1 MRLIHKEDGIPMNK
15 TIKKIG
21 LLASILILLLF
32 ILFVINQTAQV
43 VQLAEKVTPSFGRL
57 VLWVLLF
64 VYAVLILVP
73 VFLFLRLPKSLMPPK
88 SENAPEFDVY
98 LAALKKRLASNHH
111 LKGLEFSSRQ
121 QVDEALV
128 ILAKKSNE
136 IIQQT
141 ASTVFI
147 STAISQSGRLDAFLV
162 LSAQS
167 RMVWRMA
174 RLYYQRPTL
183 RDLIQLYANVAGTAF
198 LASEFEDIDIS
209 EQVEPVLS
217 STLGAL
223 AVSIPGVQLAASI
236 LVNSVLTGAA
246 NAFLTLR
253 VGIIARR
260 YCGSLVIGEK
270 RLIRRA
276 ASAEAAT
283 LLGSIV
289 KQGTAKL
296 SKAVLKASKDKVGG
310 IFSGMKEYAKEAGNS
325 LLAKVGL
332 QKTKEVLDAEIEA
345 SMSPGKDQPFSR
357 TGNTE
362 SK

>member
-1 MRLIHKEDGIPMNK
+1 MNK
-15 TIKKIG
+15 TFKKIF
-21 LLASILILLLF
+21 LFASVLILLLF
-32 ILFVINQTAQV
+32 ILFVVNQTGQI
-43 VQLAEKVTPSFGRL
+43 VQLADKVSPSFGNFVFWALLIVYAIL
-57 VLWVLLF
+57 VL
-64 VYAVLILVP
+64 IP
-73 VFLFLRLPKSLMPPK
+73 IFLFISLPKSLRPPK
-88 SENAPEFDVY
+88 SEDAPEFNKY
-98 LAALKKRLASNHH
+98 LVELKKRLASNPH
-111 LKGLEFSSRQ
+111 LKSSELSNRQ
-121 QVDEALV
+121 QVEEALS
-128 ILAKKSNE
+128 ILAKKSDE

-167 RMVWRMA
+167 RMVWRIA

-223 AVSIPGVQLAASI
+223 VVTIPGVQLAASI

-260 YCGSLVIGEK
+260 YCGSLVTSEK
-270 RLIRRA
+270 RTLRRA
-276 ASAEAAT
+276 ASAEAAK

-296 SKAVLKASKDKVGG
+296 SKGLWKASKGKVGNV
-310 IFSGMKEYAKEAGNS
+310 FSNMKEYAKETGSS
-325 LLAKVGL
+325 LFTKVGL
-332 QKTKEVLDAEIEA
+332 QKTKEALEKEYETNTSKARELSI
-345 SMSPGKDQPFSR
+345 SPSEDTKP
-357 TGNTE
+357 E
-362 SK
+362 

>member
-1 MRLIHKEDGIPMNK
+1 MNK
-15 TIKKIG
+15 AFKRIALYT
-21 LLASILILLLF
+21 SILILLLF

-43 VQLAEKVTPSFGRL
+43 VQLAERVTPSFGNF
-57 VLWVLLF
+57 VFWALLF

-73 VFLFLRLPKSLMPPK
+73 VFLFLRLPKSLTPPK
-88 SENAPEFDVY
+88 SEDALEFDAY
-98 LAALKKRLASNHH
+98 LAALRKRLASNPH
-111 LKGLEFSSRQ
+111 LKELELSNRQ
-121 QVDEALV
+121 QIGEALA
-128 ILAKKSNE
+128 ILAKTSDD

-167 RMVWRMA
+167 RMVWRIA
-174 RLYYQRPTL
+174 RLYYQRPML

-198 LASEFEDIDIS
+198 LASEFEDVDIS
-209 EQVEPVLS
+209 EQVEPILS

-223 AVSIPGVQLAASI
+223 AVTIPGVQLAASI

-260 YCGSLVIGEK
+260 YCSSLVISEK
-270 RLIRRA
+270 RVLRRA
-276 ASAEAAT
+276 ASAEAAK

-296 SKAVLKASKDKVGG
+296 SKALWKASKGKVDSF
-310 IFSGMKEYAKEAGNS
+310 FSGMKDYAKEAGS
-325 LLAKVGL
+325 SILTKVGL
-332 QKTKEVLDAEIEA
+332 QKSKEALNAE
-345 SMSPGKDQPFSR
+345 
-357 TGNTE
+357 TE
-362 SK
+362 TIIVKKTNDRSNSGTEHLKPE

>member
-1 MRLIHKEDGIPMNK
+1 MNK
-15 TIKKIG
+15 TLKQIVLFAG
-21 LLASILILLLF
+21 VLIVFFF

-43 VQLAEKVTPSFGRL
+43 IQLADKVNPSFGHF
-57 VLWVLLF
+57 VFWALLL
-64 VYAVLILVP
+64 VYAILIFIP
-73 VFLFLRLPKSLMPPK
+73 AFLFLSLPKSLTPPK
-88 SENAPEFDVY
+88 SEDSPEFNAY
-98 LAALKKRLASNHH
+98 LAALKKRLVSNSN
-111 LKGLEFSSRQ
+111 LNGLELSSRQ
-121 QVDEALV
+121 HVEEALS
-128 ILAKKSNE
+128 ILGKRSDE
-136 IIQQT
+136 IIRQT

-167 RMVWRMA
+167 RMVWRIA

-223 AVSIPGVQLAASI
+223 AVTIPGVQLAASI
-236 LVNSVLTGAA
+236 LVNSVLTGTA

-260 YCGSLVIGEK
+260 YCGSLVLAEK
-270 RLIRRA
+270 RTLRRA
-276 ASAEAAT
+276 ASAEAAR

-289 KQGTAKL
+289 RQGTTKL
-296 SKAVLKASKDKVGG
+296 SKALWNVSKGKVGG
-310 IFSGMKEYAKEAGNS
+310 LFSGMKESAKEVGIS

-332 QKTKEVLDAEIEA
+332 QKTKEALEAEIDA
-345 SMSPGKDQPFSR
+345 I
-357 TGNTE
+357 N
-362 SK
+362 SKTIDRSGSGIEEGE

>member
-1 MRLIHKEDGIPMNK
+1 MTGGGGMNK
-15 TIKKIG
+15 ALKKIV
-21 LLASILILLLF
+21 LFTSFLILVLF

-43 VQLAEKVTPSFGRL
+43 VQLADKVSPSFGNF
-57 VLWVLLF
+57 VFWALLL
-64 VYAVLILVP
+64 VYAIFLFIP
-73 VFLFLRLPKSLMPPK
+73 MFLFLSLPKSLTPPK
-88 SENAPEFDVY
+88 SEHAPEFNSH
-98 LAALKKRLASNHH
+98 LAALKKRLASNSH
-111 LKGLEFSSRQ
+111 LKGLEVSSRQ
-121 QVDEALV
+121 HVEEALS
-128 ILAKKSNE
+128 ILGKKSDE

-147 STAISQSGRLDAFLV
+147 STAVSQSGRLDAFLV

-167 RMVWRMA
+167 RMVWRIA

-183 RDLIQLYANVAGTAF
+183 RDLIHLYANVAGTAF
-198 LASEFEDIDIS
+198 LASEFDDIDIS

-223 AVSIPGVQLAASI
+223 AVTIPGVQLAASI

-246 NAFLTLR
+246 NAFFTLR

-260 YCGSLVIGEK
+260 YCGSLVISEK
-270 RLIRRA
+270 RALRRA
-276 ASAEAAT
+276 ASAEAAK

-289 KQGTAKL
+289 RQGTTRL
-296 SKAVLKASKDKVGG
+296 SKALWKVSKGKVGG
-310 IFSGMKEYAKEAGNS
+310 LFSGMKEYAKEAGSS

-345 SMSPGKDQPFSR
+345 NTLKMTDRSGPG
-357 TGNTE
+357 TGE
-362 SK
+362 SE

>member
-1 MRLIHKEDGIPMNK
+1 MITL
-15 TIKKIG
+15 KKIV
-21 LLASILILLLF
+21 LLASVLI
-32 ILFVINQTAQV
+32 ILFFVLFLINQTAQV
-43 VQLAEKVTPSFGRL
+43 VQLSEKVSSSFGNL
-57 VLWVLLF
+57 VFWGLLII
-64 VYAVLILVP
+64 YAVLILVP
-73 VFLFLRLPKSLMPPK
+73 VFLFLSLPRSLTPPK
-88 SENAPEFDVY
+88 SEDAPEFSAY
-98 LAALKKRLASNHH
+98 LAALKKRLASNSH
-111 LKGLEFSSRQ
+111 LKGLELSSRQ
-121 QVDEALV
+121 HVEEALS
-128 ILAKKSNE
+128 ILGKKSDE

-147 STAISQSGRLDAFLV
+147 GTAISQSGRLDAFLV

-167 RMVWRMA
+167 RMIWRIA

-223 AVSIPGVQLAASI
+223 AVTIPGVQLAASI

-260 YCGSLVIGEK
+260 YCGSLVLTEQ
-270 RLIRRA
+270 RTLRRA
-276 ASAEAAT
+276 ASAEAAK

-289 KQGTAKL
+289 RQGTAKL
-296 SKAVLKASKDKVGG
+296 SKALWKASKGKVGG
-310 IFSGMKEYAKEAGNS
+310 FFSGLKEAAKEAGGS
-325 LLAKVGL
+325 LFAKVGF
-332 QKTKEVLDAEIEA
+332 QKTKEAFNAEIEVIP
-345 SMSPGKDQPFSR
+345 SKTIDRPDPGMEEP
-357 TGNTE
+357 E
-362 SK
+362 

>member
-1 MRLIHKEDGIPMNK
+1 MNK
-15 TIKKIG
+15 TLKKIG
-21 LLASILILLLF
+21 LFVSILILLLF

-43 VQLAEKVTPSFGRL
+43 VHLAEKVTPSLGNFVFWG
-57 VLWVLLF
+57 LLI
-64 VYAVLILVP
+64 VYAILILIP
-73 VFLFLRLPKSLMPPK
+73 VFLFLRLPKSLIPPK
-88 SENAPEFDVY
+88 IEDSPAFNAY
-98 LAALKKRLASNHH
+98 LTMLKKRLAANPL
-111 LKGLEFSSRQ
+111 LKGLELSDRK
-121 QVDEALV
+121 QVDEALA

-167 RMVWRMA
+167 RMVWRIA

-198 LASEFEDIDIS
+198 LASEFEDIDVS

-260 YCGSLVIGEK
+260 YCGSLVIAEK
-270 RLIRRA
+270 RLLRRA

-289 KQGTAKL
+289 KQGTARL
-296 SKAVLKASKDKVGG
+296 SRALLKASKDKVGD
-310 IFSGMKEYAKEAGNS
+310 IFSGMKEYAKEAGSS

-332 QKTKEVLDAEIEA
+332 QKTKEALDAEIEA
-345 SMSPGKDQPFSR
+345 IRPTAKNRSSSQ
-357 TGNTE
+357 TENTD
-362 SK
+362 

>member
-1 MRLIHKEDGIPMNK
+1 MNK
-15 TIKKIG
+15 TFKKIA
-21 LLASILILLLF
+21 LYASILILLLF

-43 VQLAEKVTPSFGRL
+43 VQLAEKVTPSFGNL
-57 VLWVLLF
+57 VFWALLL
-64 VYAVLILVP
+64 VYAILILVP

-88 SENAPEFDVY
+88 SEDAPEFDAY
-98 LAALKKRLASNHH
+98 LAALKKRLASNRH
-111 LKGLEFSSRQ
+111 LKGLEFSNRQ
-121 QVDEALV
+121 QVDEALS
-128 ILAKKSNE
+128 ILAKRSDE

-167 RMVWRMA
+167 RMVLRIA

-198 LASEFEDIDIS
+198 LASEFEDVDIS

-223 AVSIPGVQLAASI
+223 AVTIPGVQLAASI

-260 YCGSLVIGEK
+260 YCGSLVVSEK
-270 RLIRRA
+270 RTLRRA
-276 ASAEAAT
+276 ASAEAAK

-289 KQGTAKL
+289 KQGTTKL
-296 SKAVLKASKDKVGG
+296 SKALWKASKGKVGNL
-310 IFSGMKEYAKEAGNS
+310 FSSMKEYAKDTGSS
-325 LLAKVGL
+325 LLEKVGL
-332 QKTKEVLDAEIEA
+332 QKTKEAFDAGIEAITPPAKDRSDSNTGDAE
-345 SMSPGKDQPFSR
+345 PQ
-357 TGNTE
+357 
-362 SK
+362 

>member
-1 MRLIHKEDGIPMNK
+1 MNK
-15 TIKKIG
+15 SIKKIA
-21 LLASILILLLF
+21 LLISILILLLF
-32 ILFVINQTAQV
+32 ILFVVNQTGQV
-43 VQLAEKVTPSFGRL
+43 VQLADKVSPSFGNFVFWAL
-57 VLWVLLF
+57 LIVYAILLLIPILLF
-64 VYAVLILVP
+64 IG
-73 VFLFLRLPKSLMPPK
+73 LPKPLIPPK
-88 SENAPEFDVY
+88 SEDAPEFNKY
-98 LAALKKRLASNHH
+98 LVALKKRLASNPH
-111 LKGLEFSSRQ
+111 LKGSEISSRQ
-121 QVDEALV
+121 QVEEALAL
-128 ILAKKSNE
+128 LAKKSDE

-167 RMVWRMA
+167 RMVWKIG
-174 RLYYQRPTL
+174 RLYYQRPTF
-183 RDLIQLYANVAGTAF
+183 RELIQLYANVAGTAF

-223 AVSIPGVQLAASI
+223 AVTIPGIQLAASI

-260 YCGSLVIGEK
+260 YCGSLVTSEK
-270 RLIRRA
+270 RTLRRA
-276 ASAEAAT
+276 ASAEAAK

-296 SKAVLKASKDKVGG
+296 SKALWKASKGKVGNV
-310 IFSGMKEYAKEAGNS
+310 FSNMKEYAKETGSS
-325 LLAKVGL
+325 LLVKLGL
-332 QKTKEVLDAEIEA
+332 QKTKEALEKEFETNT
-345 SMSPGKDQPFSR
+345 SKSKDPSI
-357 TGNTE
+357 NPPEDTE
-362 SK
+362 PK

>member
-1 MRLIHKEDGIPMNK
+1 MMGGSVMNK
-15 TIKKIG
+15 TLKKVA
-21 LLASILILLLF
+21 LFTSFLILLLF

-43 VQLAEKVTPSFGRL
+43 VQLADKVSPSFGHFVFWALLL
-57 VLWVLLF
+57 VYAILLF
-64 VYAVLILVP
+64 IP
-73 VFLFLRLPKSLMPPK
+73 MFLFLSLPKSLTPPK
-88 SENAPEFDVY
+88 SEDAPEFGGY
-98 LAALKKRLASNHH
+98 LAALKKRLASNSN
-111 LKGLEFSSRQ
+111 LKGLELSSRQ
-121 QVDEALV
+121 HVEEALSV
-128 ILAKKSNE
+128 LGKKSDD
-136 IIQQT
+136 IIRQT

-167 RMVWRMA
+167 RMVWRIA

-223 AVSIPGVQLAASI
+223 AVTIPGVQLAASI
-236 LVNSVLTGAA
+236 LVNSVLTGTA

-260 YCGSLVIGEK
+260 YCGSLVIAEK
-270 RLIRRA
+270 RTLRRA
-276 ASAEAAT
+276 ASAEAAK

-289 KQGTAKL
+289 RQGTTKL
-296 SKAVLKASKDKVGG
+296 SKALWKVSRGKVGG
-310 IFSGMKEYAKEAGNS
+310 LFSGMKEYAKDAGSS

-332 QKTKEVLDAEIEA
+332 QKSKRVLEEEIEA
-345 SMSPGKDQPFSR
+345 VTSKTIDRSAPGMEEAEP
-357 TGNTE
+357 E
-362 SK
+362 

>member
-1 MRLIHKEDGIPMNK
+1 MNK
-15 TIKKIG
+15 TFKKIA
-21 LLASILILLLF
+21 LYASILILLLF

-43 VQLAEKVTPSFGRL
+43 VQLAEKVTPSFGNL
-57 VLWVLLF
+57 VFWVLLL

-88 SENAPEFDVY
+88 SLDAPEFDAY
-98 LAALKKRLASNHH
+98 LAALKKRLASNPH

-121 QVDEALV
+121 QVDEALS
-128 ILAKKSNE
+128 ILARRSDE

-167 RMVWRMA
+167 RMVLRIA

-198 LASEFEDIDIS
+198 LASEFEDVDIS

-223 AVSIPGVQLAASI
+223 AVTIPGVQLAASI

-260 YCGSLVIGEK
+260 YCGSLVVSEK
-270 RLIRRA
+270 RTLLRA
-276 ASAEAAT
+276 ASAEAAK

-289 KQGTAKL
+289 KHGTTKL
-296 SKAVLKASKDKVGG
+296 SKALWKASKGKVGNL
-310 IFSGMKEYAKEAGNS
+310 FSSMKEYAKETGS
-325 LLAKVGL
+325 SFLEKVGL
-332 QKTKEVLDAEIEA
+332 QKTKEAFDARIEA
-345 SMSPGKDQPFSR
+345 ITSPAKDRSDPDSR
-357 TGNTE
+357 DSE
-362 SK
+362 PQ

>member
-1 MRLIHKEDGIPMNK
+1 MGGSEMNK
-15 TIKKIG
+15 TLKKVALFTG
-21 LLASILILLLF
+21 ILILLLF

-43 VQLAEKVTPSFGRL
+43 VQLAGKVTPSFGNL
-57 VLWVLLF
+57 VFWTLLII
-64 VYAVLILVP
+64 YAILIFIP
-73 VFLFLRLPKSLMPPK
+73 VFLFLSLPKSLTPPK
-88 SENAPEFDVY
+88 SEDAPELSAY
-98 LAALKKRLASNHH
+98 LAALKKRLASNSHV
-111 LKGLEFSSRQ
+111 KGMELSNRQ
-121 QVDEALV
+121 HVEEALS
-128 ILAKKSNE
+128 ILGKKSDE
-136 IIQQT
+136 IIRQT

-167 RMVWRMA
+167 RMVWRIA

-198 LASEFEDIDIS
+198 LASEFEDVDIS

-223 AVSIPGVQLAASI
+223 AVAIPGVQLAASI
-236 LVNSVLTGAA
+236 LVNSVLTGTA

-260 YCGSLVIGEK
+260 YCGSLVVAEK
-270 RLIRRA
+270 RTLRRT
-276 ASAEAAT
+276 ASAEAAK

-289 KQGTAKL
+289 RQGTTKL
-296 SKAVLKASKDKVGG
+296 SKALWKVSKGKVGG
-310 IFSGMKEYAKEAGNS
+310 LFSSMKEYAKSS

-332 QKTKEVLDAEIEA
+332 QKTKEALDAEIGAIPSNTIDRSGSGMGEA
-345 SMSPGKDQPFSR
+345 
-357 TGNTE
+357 E
-362 SK
+362 